1 MRIFVVPIS
10 TLIIAF
16 LLLGPLRAQS
26 EVIDLPDVVRAD
38 TGIVAIAVDSSDSVI
53 AARGRRAFALHGGF
67 HVVATEKASL
77 TLRLEPLGPTSVE
90 LSLLSKQ
97 AGSQGHE
104 ETLVGNNLQHA
115 VDLACDRVV
124 ERTLGTKGFFAGKLS
139 FVAKQRGVPEI
150 YTSDL
155 LFSQVRPL
163 TADRALVMG
172 PSWSSDGTRL
182 LFTSYYK
189 SGFPDIYLL
198 DLSAGMRKV
207 IANFKG
213 SNNGASFSPDGR
225 RIAMT
230 LSGSG
235 NSELYVANQEGRNL
249 RRLTRN
255 RSLETSPSWSPDGQR
270 LVYASDAPGRPQ
282 LYVLPAAGGTPRRLP
297 TNVSRYCAEPD
308 WNPVDAK
315 QIAFTAAV
323 SGGFQIALYDAEAG
337 VAKVLTK
344 APGAAVEPTWL
355 NDGRHLIFTQR
366 LDGRTRLMLLDSR
379 SGKVSALHTRAL
391 GDTSEATFVYGSS

>member
-1 MRIFVVPIS
+1 
-10 TLIIAF
+10 
-16 LLLGPLRAQS
+16 
-26 EVIDLPDVVRAD
+26 
-38 TGIVAIAVDSSDSVI
+38 
-53 AARGRRAFALHGGF
+53 
-67 HVVATEKASL
+67 
-77 TLRLEPLGPTSVE
+77 
-90 LSLLSKQ
+90 
-97 AGSQGHE
+97 
-104 ETLVGNNLQHA
+104 
-115 VDLACDRVV
+115 
-124 ERTLGTKGFFAGKLS
+124 
-139 FVAKQRGVPEI
+139 
-150 YTSDL
+150 
-155 LFSQVRPL
+155 
-163 TADRALVMG
+163 
-172 PSWSSDGTRL
+172 
-182 LFTSYYK
+182 
-189 SGFPDIYLL
+189 
-198 DLSAGMRKV
+198 
-207 IANFKG
+207 
-213 SNNGASFSPDGR
+213 
-225 RIAMT
+225 
-230 LSGSG
+230 
-235 NSELYVANQEGRNL
+235 VANQEGRNL